1 MNMSVRILIVEDEP
15 IISDDIESTLLV
27 NDYDIAG
34 KAYSSTQALDMLINR
49 SPDIVLLDISIKG
62 DKDGIDIA
70 AIIRE
75 KYHLPFIFLT
85 SFSDKITLERAIP
98 TMPYGYIVKP
108 FKDRDII
115 TSIELAM
122 FRFASENNTT
132 SLDKTSIENKFA
144 INLTKMEFQILMMI
158 WEGKSNQAAA
168 KELFLSVNTV
178 KTHVRNLFEKCNVRN
193 RNELMVMLR

>member
-1 MNMSVRILIVEDEP
+1 MSIRILIIEDEP
-15 IISDDIESTLLV
+15 IISDDIESTLTT

-34 KAYSSTQALDMLINR
+34 KAYSSTMALDMLINR
-49 SPDIVLLDISIKG
+49 SPDLVLLDIAIKG
-62 DKDGIDIA
+62 DKDGIDVA

-75 KYHLPFIFLT
+75 KYHIPFIYLT
-85 SFSDKITLERAIP
+85 SFSDKITLERAKP

-122 FRFASENNTT
+122 FRFAMENNT
-132 SLDKTSIENKFA
+132 SVLDKTVVENKFN
-144 INLTKMEFQILMMI
+144 IKLTKMEFLILKMI
-158 WEGKSNQAAA
+158 WEGKTNQAAA

>member
-1 MNMSVRILIVEDEP
+1 MSVRVLIVEDEP
-15 IISDDIESTLLV
+15 IISDDIESTLLA

-132 SLDKTSIENKFA
+132 ALDKTAVENRFGVQ
-144 INLTKMEFQILMMI
+144 LTKMEFSVLWMI

>member
-1 MNMSVRILIVEDEP
+1 MSIRILIIEDEP
-15 IISDDIESTLLV
+15 IISDDIESTLTT

-34 KAYSSTQALDMLINR
+34 KAYSSTMALDMLINR
-49 SPDIVLLDISIKG
+49 SPDLVLLDIAIKG
-62 DKDGIDIA
+62 DKDGIEVA

-75 KYHLPFIFLT
+75 KYHIPFIYLT
-85 SFSDKITLERAIP
+85 SFSDKITLERAKP

-122 FRFASENNTT
+122 FRFAMENNT
-132 SLDKTSIENKFA
+132 SVLEKTMVENKF
-144 INLTKMEFQILMMI
+144 NMKLTKMEFLILKMI

>member
-1 MNMSVRILIVEDEP
+1 MSIRILIVEDEP
-15 IISDDIESTLLV
+15 IISDDIESTLTA

-34 KAYSSTQALDMLINR
+34 KAYSSTMALDMLINR
-49 SPDIVLLDISIKG
+49 SPDLVLLDIAIKG
-62 DKDGIDIA
+62 DKDGIDVA

-75 KYHLPFIFLT
+75 KYHIPFIYLT
-85 SFSDKITLERAIP
+85 SFSDKITLERAKP

-122 FRFASENNTT
+122 FRFAMENNT
-132 SLDKTSIENKFA
+132 SVLDKMIVENKFN
-144 INLTKMEFQILMMI
+144 IKLTKMEFLILKMI
-158 WEGKSNQAAA
+158 WEGKTNQAAA

>member
-1 MNMSVRILIVEDEP
+1 
-15 IISDDIESTLLV
+15 
-27 NDYDIAG
+27 
-34 KAYSSTQALDMLINR
+34 
-49 SPDIVLLDISIKG
+49 
-62 DKDGIDIA
+62 
-70 AIIRE
+70 
-75 KYHLPFIFLT
+75 
-85 SFSDKITLERAIP
+85 
-98 TMPYGYIVKP
+98 MPYGYIVKP

-132 SLDKTSIENKFA
+132 VLDKTTVENRFGVQ
-144 INLTKMEFQILMMI
+144 LTKMEFSVLWMI

>member
-1 MNMSVRILIVEDEP
+1 MSIRILIVEDEP
-15 IISDDIESTLLV
+15 IISDDIESTLTV

-34 KAYSSTQALDMLINR
+34 KAYSSTMALDMLINR
-49 SPDIVLLDISIKG
+49 LPDLVLLDIVIKG
-62 DKDGIDIA
+62 DKDGIDVA

-75 KYHLPFIFLT
+75 KYHIPFIYLT
-85 SFSDKITLERAIP
+85 SFSDKITLERAKP

-122 FRFASENNTT
+122 FRFAMENNT
-132 SLDKTSIENKFA
+132 SVLDKTMVENKF
-144 INLTKMEFQILMMI
+144 NVKLTKMEFLILKMI
-158 WEGKSNQAAA
+158 WEGKTNQAAA

>member
-1 MNMSVRILIVEDEP
+1 MSIRVLIVEDEP
-15 IISDDIESTLLV
+15 IISDDIESTLLA

>member
-1 MNMSVRILIVEDEP
+1 MSVRVLIVEDEP
-15 IISDDIESTLLV
+15 IISDDIESTLLA

-132 SLDKTSIENKFA
+132 ALDKTTVENRFGVQ
-144 INLTKMEFQILMMI
+144 LTKMEFSVLWMI

>member
-1 MNMSVRILIVEDEP
+1 MD
-15 IISDDIESTLLV
+15 
-27 NDYDIAG
+27 
-34 KAYSSTQALDMLINR
+34 
-49 SPDIVLLDISIKG
+49 
-62 DKDGIDIA
+62 
-70 AIIRE
+70 
-75 KYHLPFIFLT
+75 
-85 SFSDKITLERAIP
+85 RAIP

-132 SLDKTSIENKFA
+132 VLDKTTVENRFGVQ
-144 INLTKMEFQILMMI
+144 LTKMEFSVLWMI

>member
-1 MNMSVRILIVEDEP
+1 MSVRVLIVEDEP
-15 IISDDIESTLLV
+15 IISDDIESTLLA

-132 SLDKTSIENKFA
+132 VLDKTTVENRFGVQ
-144 INLTKMEFQILMMI
+144 LTKMEFSVLWMI

>member
-1 MNMSVRILIVEDEP
+1 MSVRILIVEDEP

>member
-1 MNMSVRILIVEDEP
+1 MSIRILIVEDEP
-15 IISDDIESTLLV
+15 IISDDIESTLTT

-34 KAYSSTQALDMLINR
+34 KAYSSTIALDMLINR
-49 SPDIVLLDISIKG
+49 SPDLVLLDIAIKG
-62 DKDGIDIA
+62 DKDGIDVA

-75 KYHLPFIFLT
+75 KYQIPFIYLT
-85 SFSDKITLERAIP
+85 SFSDKITLERAKP

-122 FRFASENNTT
+122 FRFAMENNT
-132 SLDKTSIENKFA
+132 SVLDKTTVENKF
-144 INLTKMEFQILMMI
+144 NVKLTKMEFLILKMI

>member
-1 MNMSVRILIVEDEP
+1 MSIRVLIVEDEP
-15 IISDDIESTLLV
+15 IISDDIESTLLA

-85 SFSDKITLERAIP
+85 SFSDKITLDRAIP

-132 SLDKTSIENKFA
+132 VLDKTTVENRFGVQ
-144 INLTKMEFQILMMI
+144 LTKMEFSVLWMI

>member
-1 MNMSVRILIVEDEP
+1 MSIRILIVEDEP
-15 IISDDIESTLLV
+15 IISDDIESTLIA

-34 KAYSSTQALDMLINR
+34 KAYSSTMALDMLINR
-49 SPDIVLLDISIKG
+49 SPDLVLLDIAIKG
-62 DKDGIDIA
+62 DKDGIDVA

-75 KYHLPFIFLT
+75 KYHIPFIYLT
-85 SFSDKITLERAIP
+85 SFSDKITLERAKP

-122 FRFASENNTT
+122 FRFAMENNT
-132 SLDKTSIENKFA
+132 SVLDKTVVENKFN
-144 INLTKMEFQILMMI
+144 IKLTKMEFLILKMI
-158 WEGKSNQAAA
+158 WEGKTNQTAA

>member
-1 MNMSVRILIVEDEP
+1 MSVRVLIVEDEP
-15 IISDDIESTLLV
+15 IISDDIESTLLA

-49 SPDIVLLDISIKG
+49 SPDLVLLDIAIKG

-85 SFSDKITLERAIP
+85 SFSDKITLDRAIP

-132 SLDKTSIENKFA
+132 VLDKTTVENRFGVQ
-144 INLTKMEFQILMMI
+144 LTKMEFSVLWMI

>member
-1 MNMSVRILIVEDEP
+1 MSIRILIIEDEP
-15 IISDDIESTLLV
+15 IISDDIESTLTT

-34 KAYSSTQALDMLINR
+34 KAYNSTMALDMLINR
-49 SPDIVLLDISIKG
+49 SPDLVLLDIAIKG
-62 DKDGIDIA
+62 DKDGIDVA

-75 KYHLPFIFLT
+75 KYHIPFIYLT
-85 SFSDKITLERAIP
+85 SFSDKITLERAKP

-122 FRFASENNTT
+122 FRFAMENNT
-132 SLDKTSIENKFA
+132 SVLEKTMVENKF
-144 INLTKMEFQILMMI
+144 NMKLTKMEFLILKMI
-158 WEGKSNQAAA
+158 WEGKTNQAAA

>member
-1 MNMSVRILIVEDEP
+1 MSVRVLIVEDEP
-15 IISDDIESTLLV
+15 IISDDIESTLLA

-132 SLDKTSIENKFA
+132 SLDKTSIENRFG
-144 INLTKMEFQILMMI
+144 IQLTKMEFQVLWMI

>member
-1 MNMSVRILIVEDEP
+1 MSIRILIVEDEP
-15 IISDDIESTLLV
+15 IISDDIESTLTT

-34 KAYSSTQALDMLINR
+34 KAYSSTMALDMLINR
-49 SPDIVLLDISIKG
+49 SPDLVLLDIAIKG
-62 DKDGIDIA
+62 DKDGIDVA

-75 KYHLPFIFLT
+75 KYHIPFIYLT
-85 SFSDKITLERAIP
+85 SFSDKITLERAKP

-122 FRFASENNTT
+122 FRFAMENNT
-132 SLDKTSIENKFA
+132 SVLEKTMVENKF
-144 INLTKMEFQILMMI
+144 NMKLTKMEFLILKMI

>member
-1 MNMSVRILIVEDEP
+1 MSIRILIIEDEP
-15 IISDDIESTLLV
+15 IISDDIESTLTT

-34 KAYSSTQALDMLINR
+34 KAYSSTMALDMLINR
-49 SPDIVLLDISIKG
+49 SPDLVLLDIAIKG
-62 DKDGIDIA
+62 DKDGIEVA

-75 KYHLPFIFLT
+75 KYHIPFIYLT
-85 SFSDKITLERAIP
+85 SFSDKITLERAKP

-122 FRFASENNTT
+122 FRFAMENNT
-132 SLDKTSIENKFA
+132 SVLDKTVVENKF
-144 INLTKMEFQILMMI
+144 NMKLTKMEFLILKMI

>member
-1 MNMSVRILIVEDEP
+1 MSIRILIVEDEP
-15 IISDDIESTLLV
+15 IISDDIESTLTT

-34 KAYSSTQALDMLINR
+34 KAYSSTMALDMLINR
-49 SPDIVLLDISIKG
+49 SPDLVLLDIAIKG
-62 DKDGIDIA
+62 DKDGIDVA

-75 KYHLPFIFLT
+75 KYHIPFIYLT
-85 SFSDKITLERAIP
+85 SFSDKITLERAKP
-98 TMPYGYIVKP
+98 TMPYGYIIKP

-122 FRFASENNTT
+122 FRFAMENNT
-132 SLDKTSIENKFA
+132 SVLDKTVVENKF
-144 INLTKMEFQILMMI
+144 NVKLTKMEFLILKMI
-158 WEGKSNQAAA
+158 WEGKTNQAAA

>member
-1 MNMSVRILIVEDEP
+1 MSIRILIVEDEP
-15 IISDDIESTLLV
+15 IISDDIESTLTT

-34 KAYSSTQALDMLINR
+34 KAYSSTMALDMLINR
-49 SPDIVLLDISIKG
+49 SPDLVLLDIAIKG
-62 DKDGIDIA
+62 DKDGIDVA

-75 KYHLPFIFLT
+75 KYHIPFIYLT
-85 SFSDKITLERAIP
+85 SFSDKITLERAKP

-122 FRFASENNTT
+122 FRFAMENNT
-132 SLDKTSIENKFA
+132 SVLDKTVVENKF
-144 INLTKMEFQILMMI
+144 NMKLTKMEFLILKMI

>member
-1 MNMSVRILIVEDEP
+1 MSIRVLIVEDEP
-15 IISDDIESTLLV
+15 IISDDIESTLLA

-132 SLDKTSIENKFA
+132 ALDKTAVENRFGVQ
-144 INLTKMEFQILMMI
+144 LTKMEFSVLWMI